1 MKFSLPKFLQEVVM
15 PSVTVITGVL
25 VVFLNHSVSKVD
37 ARLRENSEL
46 RAERESRQRVDFQ
59 IYNMVVESLESS
71 NPKKQQVAKALVI
84 VMASDALRQQL
95 LAVLEQ
101 AGTDTIRQQVADIL
115 DNENRFSAEQQEI
128 AVHAPKRSGVA
139 DWKQY
144 NYDIFWCEK
153 SGPEAQTLAE
163 RVVAELR
170 DKGATGRLRVRQLP
184 ESINARQGYRISGY
198 VIRPN
203 ANEVDIANMLKG
215 YGDAILQDEEFV
227 VTFSGTPTPMYLS
240 AFICP

>member
-1 MKFSLPKFLQEVVM
+1 MNFSFLKVLQEVVM
-15 PSVTVITGVL
+15 PSITVITGVL

-37 ARLRENSEL
+37 AKLRENSEL

-59 IYNMVVESLESS
+59 IYNKMIESLESS
-71 NPKKQQVAKALVI
+71 NPKQQQVAKALVI

-95 LAVLEQ
+95 LAILEQ
-101 AGTDTIRQQVADIL
+101 AGTDTIRKQVADIIE
-115 DNENRFSAEQQEI
+115 NENKFLAEQQEI
-128 AVHAPKRSGVA
+128 TVHTQKLSGGA

-153 SGPEAQTLAE
+153 SGPEAQALAKK
-163 RVVAELR
+163 VVSELR
-170 DKGATGRLRVRQLP
+170 DRGATGRLRVRQLP
-184 ESINARQGYRISGY
+184 ESINSRQGYQISGY

-203 ANEVDIANMLKG
+203 ANEVGIANMLKR
-215 YGDAILQDEEFV
+215 YGDEILQDNEFI